1 MRQLV
6 WLAAIPGTIAIML
19 AAQAPSTAQTAL
31 AAGAQAFAACR
42 ACHTLNKGGCNG
54 VGPNLN
60 GVFGRQAGTVPGFNY
75 SPAMKASGLKWDDK
89 TLNEFIA
96 APMKKVPGT
105 RMPIGVADP
114 AKRAALIA
122 YLRTADNAMRVE
134 RVAALKNDVMNL
146 LRSQDPPV
154 EGLAETL
161 IVMFEGRDIST
172 HNSST
177 PNSSTFYT
185 ALSNTVAISHEGTI

>member
-1 MRQLV
+1 MRQLC
-6 WLAAIPGTIAIML
+6 WLAALPGAVGILM
-19 AAQAPSTAQTAL
+19 AAYAPSTAQSAP

-42 ACHTLNKGGCNG
+42 ACHTLNKGGRNG

-60 GVFGRQAGTVPGFNY
+60 GVFGRPAGAVPGFNY
-75 SPAMKASGLKWDDK
+75 SSAMKTSGLTWNDK

-122 YLRTADNAMRVE
+122 YL
-134 RVAALKNDVMNL
+134 K
-146 LRSQDPPV
+146 
-154 EGLAETL
+154 AET
-161 IVMFEGRDIST
+161 
-172 HNSST
+172 
-177 PNSSTFYT
+177 
-185 ALSNTVAISHEGTI
+185 AK

>member
-42 ACHTLNKGGCNG
+42 ACHTLNKGGRNG

-122 YLRTADNAMRVE
+122 YLKAE
-134 RVAALKNDVMNL
+134 AAK
-146 LRSQDPPV
+146 
-154 EGLAETL
+154 
-161 IVMFEGRDIST
+161 
-172 HNSST
+172 
-177 PNSSTFYT
+177 
-185 ALSNTVAISHEGTI
+185 

>member
-1 MRQLV
+1 MRQLF
-6 WLAAIPGTIAIML
+6 WLAALPGAVAL
-19 AAQAPSTAQTAL
+19 VVAANAPSTAQSAP

-42 ACHTLNKGGCNG
+42 ACHTLNKGGRNG

-75 SPAMKASGLKWDDK
+75 SPAMKGSGLKWDDK
-89 TLNEFIA
+89 TLGEFIA

-122 YLRTADNAMRVE
+122 YL
-134 RVAALKNDVMNL
+134 K
-146 LRSQDPPV
+146 
-154 EGLAETL
+154 AET
-161 IVMFEGRDIST
+161 
-172 HNSST
+172 
-177 PNSSTFYT
+177 
-185 ALSNTVAISHEGTI
+185 AK

>member
-1 MRQLV
+1 MRQLIG
-6 WLAAIPGTIAIML
+6 LAAAVPAMVAGIVAV
-19 AAQAPSTAQTAL
+19 QAPSTAQTAP

-42 ACHTLNKGGCNG
+42 ACHTLNKGGRNG

-60 GVFGRQAGTVPGFNY
+60 GVFGRQAGSVAGFNY

-122 YLRTADNAMRVE
+122 YL
-134 RVAALKNDVMNL
+134 K
-146 LRSQDPPV
+146 
-154 EGLAETL
+154 AET
-161 IVMFEGRDIST
+161 
-172 HNSST
+172 
-177 PNSSTFYT
+177 
-185 ALSNTVAISHEGTI
+185 AK

>member
-1 MRQLV
+1 MRQLIG
-6 WLAAIPGTIAIML
+6 LAAAVPAMVAGIVAV
-19 AAQAPSTAQTAL
+19 QAPSTAQTAP

-42 ACHTLNKGGCNG
+42 ACHTLNKGGRNG

-60 GVFGRQAGTVPGFNY
+60 GVFGRQAGSVAGFNY

-89 TLNEFIA
+89 TLDAFIA

-122 YLRTADNAMRVE
+122 YL
-134 RVAALKNDVMNL
+134 K
-146 LRSQDPPV
+146 
-154 EGLAETL
+154 AET
-161 IVMFEGRDIST
+161 
-172 HNSST
+172 
-177 PNSSTFYT
+177 
-185 ALSNTVAISHEGTI
+185 AK

>member
-1 MRQLV
+1 MRQLIG
-6 WLAAIPGTIAIML
+6 LAAAVPAMVAGIVAV
-19 AAQAPSTAQTAL
+19 QAPSTAQTAPT
-31 AAGAQAFAACR
+31 AGAQAFAACR
-42 ACHTLNKGGCNG
+42 ACHTLNKGGRNG

-60 GVFGRQAGTVPGFNY
+60 GVFGRQAGSVAGFNY

-122 YLRTADNAMRVE
+122 YL
-134 RVAALKNDVMNL
+134 K
-146 LRSQDPPV
+146 
-154 EGLAETL
+154 AET
-161 IVMFEGRDIST
+161 
-172 HNSST
+172 
-177 PNSSTFYT
+177 
-185 ALSNTVAISHEGTI
+185 AK

>member
-1 MRQLV
+1 MRQLIG
-6 WLAAIPGTIAIML
+6 LAAAVPAMVAGIL
-19 AAQAPSTAQTAL
+19 AVQAPSTAQTAP

-42 ACHTLNKGGCNG
+42 ACHTLNKGGRNG

-60 GVFGRQAGTVPGFNY
+60 GVFGRQAGSVAGFNY

-89 TLNEFIA
+89 TLGEFIA

-122 YLRTADNAMRVE
+122 YL
-134 RVAALKNDVMNL
+134 K
-146 LRSQDPPV
+146 
-154 EGLAETL
+154 AET
-161 IVMFEGRDIST
+161 
-172 HNSST
+172 
-177 PNSSTFYT
+177 
-185 ALSNTVAISHEGTI
+185 AK

>member
-1 MRQLV
+1 MRQLIG
-6 WLAAIPGTIAIML
+6 LAAAVPAMVAGIL
-19 AAQAPSTAQTAL
+19 VVQAPSTAQTAP

-42 ACHTLNKGGCNG
+42 ACHTLNKGGRNG

-60 GVFGRQAGTVPGFNY
+60 GVFGRQAGTVAGFNY

-122 YLRTADNAMRVE
+122 YL
-134 RVAALKNDVMNL
+134 K
-146 LRSQDPPV
+146 
-154 EGLAETL
+154 AET
-161 IVMFEGRDIST
+161 SK
-172 HNSST
+172 
-177 PNSSTFYT
+177 
-185 ALSNTVAISHEGTI
+185 

>member
-1 MRQLV
+1 MRQLIG
-6 WLAAIPGTIAIML
+6 LAAAVPALVAGIVAV
-19 AAQAPSTAQTAL
+19 QAPSTAQTAP

-42 ACHTLNKGGCNG
+42 ACHTLNKGGRNG

-60 GVFGRQAGTVPGFNY
+60 GVFGRPAGSVAGFNY
-75 SPAMKASGLKWDDK
+75 SPAMKASGLKWDEK

-122 YLRTADNAMRVE
+122 YL
-134 RVAALKNDVMNL
+134 K
-146 LRSQDPPV
+146 
-154 EGLAETL
+154 AET
-161 IVMFEGRDIST
+161 
-172 HNSST
+172 
-177 PNSSTFYT
+177 
-185 ALSNTVAISHEGTI
+185 AK

>member
-1 MRQLV
+1 MRQLL
-6 WLAAIPGTIAIML
+6 WLAALPGAMTIVI
-19 AAQAPSTAQTAL
+19 AANAPSTAQSAP

-42 ACHTLNKGGCNG
+42 ACHTLNKGGRNG

-60 GVFGRQAGTVPGFNY
+60 GVFGRQAGSVPGFNY
-75 SPAMKASGLKWDDK
+75 SPPMKASGLKWDDK

-122 YLRTADNAMRVE
+122 YL
-134 RVAALKNDVMNL
+134 K
-146 LRSQDPPV
+146 
-154 EGLAETL
+154 AET
-161 IVMFEGRDIST
+161 
-172 HNSST
+172 
-177 PNSSTFYT
+177 
-185 ALSNTVAISHEGTI
+185 AK

>member
-1 MRQLV
+1 MRQLIG
-6 WLAAIPGTIAIML
+6 LAAAVPALVAGIVAV
-19 AAQAPSTAQTAL
+19 QAPSTAQTAPAAGAQTAP

-42 ACHTLNKGGCNG
+42 ACHTLNKGGRNG

-60 GVFGRQAGTVPGFNY
+60 GVIGRQAGSVAGFNY

-122 YLRTADNAMRVE
+122 YL
-134 RVAALKNDVMNL
+134 K
-146 LRSQDPPV
+146 
-154 EGLAETL
+154 AET
-161 IVMFEGRDIST
+161 SK
-172 HNSST
+172 
-177 PNSSTFYT
+177 
-185 ALSNTVAISHEGTI
+185 

>member
-1 MRQLV
+1 MRQLIG
-6 WLAAIPGTIAIML
+6 LAAAVPALVAGIVAV
-19 AAQAPSTAQTAL
+19 QAPSTAQTAP

-42 ACHTLNKGGCNG
+42 ACHTLNKGGRNG

-60 GVFGRQAGTVPGFNY
+60 GVFGRPAGSVAGFNY

-122 YLRTADNAMRVE
+122 YL
-134 RVAALKNDVMNL
+134 K
-146 LRSQDPPV
+146 
-154 EGLAETL
+154 AET
-161 IVMFEGRDIST
+161 
-172 HNSST
+172 
-177 PNSSTFYT
+177 
-185 ALSNTVAISHEGTI
+185 AK

>member
-1 MRQLV
+1 MRQLIG
-6 WLAAIPGTIAIML
+6 LAAAVPAIIAGIL
-19 AAQAPSTAQTAL
+19 VVQAPSTAQMAP

-42 ACHTLNKGGCNG
+42 ACHTLNKGGRNG

-60 GVFGRQAGTVPGFNY
+60 GVFGRQAGSVAGFNY

-89 TLNEFIA
+89 TLDEFIA

-122 YLRTADNAMRVE
+122 YL
-134 RVAALKNDVMNL
+134 K
-146 LRSQDPPV
+146 
-154 EGLAETL
+154 AET
-161 IVMFEGRDIST
+161 
-172 HNSST
+172 
-177 PNSSTFYT
+177 
-185 ALSNTVAISHEGTI
+185 AK

>member
-1 MRQLV
+1 MRQLIG
-6 WLAAIPGTIAIML
+6 LAAAVPALVAGIVAI
-19 AAQAPSTAQTAL
+19 QAPSTAQTAP

-42 ACHTLNKGGCNG
+42 ACHTLNKGGRNG

-60 GVFGRQAGTVPGFNY
+60 GVFGRPAGSVAGFNY

-122 YLRTADNAMRVE
+122 YL
-134 RVAALKNDVMNL
+134 K
-146 LRSQDPPV
+146 
-154 EGLAETL
+154 AET
-161 IVMFEGRDIST
+161 
-172 HNSST
+172 
-177 PNSSTFYT
+177 
-185 ALSNTVAISHEGTI
+185 AK

>member
-1 MRQLV
+1 MRQLL
-6 WLAAIPGTIAIML
+6 WLAALPGAVAL
-19 AAQAPSTAQTAL
+19 VVAANAPSTAQSAP

-42 ACHTLNKGGCNG
+42 ACHTLNKGGRNG

-60 GVFGRQAGTVPGFNY
+60 GVFGRQAATVAGFNY

-89 TLNEFIA
+89 TLDEFIA

-122 YLRTADNAMRVE
+122 YL
-134 RVAALKNDVMNL
+134 K
-146 LRSQDPPV
+146 
-154 EGLAETL
+154 AET
-161 IVMFEGRDIST
+161 SK
-172 HNSST
+172 
-177 PNSSTFYT
+177 
-185 ALSNTVAISHEGTI
+185 

>member
-6 WLAAIPGTIAIML
+6 WLAALPGTIAIML
-19 AAQAPSTAQTAL
+19 AVQAPSTAQTAP

-42 ACHTLNKGGCNG
+42 ACHTLNKGGRNG

-60 GVFGRQAGTVPGFNY
+60 GVIGRQAGSVPGFNY
-75 SPAMKASGLKWDDK
+75 SSAMKASGLKWDDK

-122 YLRTADNAMRVE
+122 YL
-134 RVAALKNDVMNL
+134 K
-146 LRSQDPPV
+146 
-154 EGLAETL
+154 AET
-161 IVMFEGRDIST
+161 
-172 HNSST
+172 
-177 PNSSTFYT
+177 
-185 ALSNTVAISHEGTI
+185 AK

>member
-1 MRQLV
+1 MRQLIG
-6 WLAAIPGTIAIML
+6 LAAAVPAMVAGIVAV
-19 AAQAPSTAQTAL
+19 QAPSTAQTAP

-42 ACHTLNKGGCNG
+42 ACHTLNKGGRNG

-60 GVFGRQAGTVPGFNY
+60 GVFGRQAGSVAGFNY
-75 SPAMKASGLKWDDK
+75 SSAMKASGLKWDDK

-122 YLRTADNAMRVE
+122 YL
-134 RVAALKNDVMNL
+134 K
-146 LRSQDPPV
+146 
-154 EGLAETL
+154 AET
-161 IVMFEGRDIST
+161 
-172 HNSST
+172 
-177 PNSSTFYT
+177 
-185 ALSNTVAISHEGTI
+185 AK

>member
-1 MRQLV
+1 MRQLIG
-6 WLAAIPGTIAIML
+6 LAAAVPAMVAGIVAV
-19 AAQAPSTAQTAL
+19 QAPSTAQTAP

-42 ACHTLNKGGCNG
+42 ACHTLNKGGRNG

-60 GVFGRQAGTVPGFNY
+60 GVFGRPAGSVAGFNY

-122 YLRTADNAMRVE
+122 YL
-134 RVAALKNDVMNL
+134 K
-146 LRSQDPPV
+146 
-154 EGLAETL
+154 AET
-161 IVMFEGRDIST
+161 
-172 HNSST
+172 
-177 PNSSTFYT
+177 
-185 ALSNTVAISHEGTI
+185 AK